1 MEIYKKGQAKNY
13 RVAFAAVAA
22 ILSLYASYSWF
33 TWLYGDSLF
42 GQDWLRIDWIGA
54 AIILAGGLLCAFWLA
69 FVNRKSVDYVVTT
82 EEEMRKVTWPT
93 RDELVSSSIIVV
105 VVMVVLGI
113 VTTVFDLAFV
123 QILNI
128 LKKFIGG

>member
-13 RVAFAAVAA
+13 RVAFAAILIITGMYAA
-22 ILSLYASYSWF
+22 FSWYK
-33 TWLYGDSLF
+33 WLENDTLF
-42 GQDWLRIDWIGA
+42 DLPFLRIDWIGA
-54 AIILAGGLLCAFWLA
+54 AILLFAGIAAGFYLA
-69 FVNRKSVDYVVTT
+69 FANRKTVDYVVTT

-93 RDELVSSSIIVV
+93 KDELVSSSIIVV

-123 QILNI
+123 QVLNL
-128 LKKFIGG
+128 LKKVIGG